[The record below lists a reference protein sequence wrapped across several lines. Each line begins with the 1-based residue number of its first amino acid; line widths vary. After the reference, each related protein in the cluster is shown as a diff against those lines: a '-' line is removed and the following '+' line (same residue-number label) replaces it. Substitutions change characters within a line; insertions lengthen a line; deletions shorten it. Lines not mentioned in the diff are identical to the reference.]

1 MNKKEKKFLQQFYA
15 RAGACIREHNMI
27 EDGDRLMVG
36 VSGGKDS
43 LALLKTLAGRKN
55 FSEKHYTLIAVFVD
69 IHEIPYKTDLSWLK
83 NFCDA
88 LDVPLHVEHISVDF
102 SQTGNQSTCFY
113 CSWHRRKTLFELG
126 KNMEV
131 NKIALG
137 HHRDDALETMMLN
150 MVSHGTLSS
159 MPGNLPMFGGRVN
172 LIRPLLK
179 HTEDQTRE
187 FARVMGFP
195 LNNAPCPYEDNTRR
209 IQIREMLHAIEE
221 QFPGA
226 RKNMFK
232 SMSNIYLD
240 YLPSSYKEKAIIRD
254 NRILKAGGNTEN
266 KE

>member
-1 MNKKEKKFLQQFYA
+1 MNKKEKKFVQQFYA

-43 LALLKTLAGRKN
+43 LALLKTLAGREK
-55 FSEKHYTLIAVFVD
+55 FSEKDYTLMAVFVD
-69 IHEIPYKTDLSWLK
+69 ILEVPYKTDIVWLR
-83 NFCDA
+83 NFCET
-88 LDVPLHVEHISVDF
+88 LDVPLHVEQISVDF

-126 KNMEV
+126 KNRGV
-131 NKIALG
+131 NKLALG

-179 HTEDQTRE
+179 HTDEQTIE
-187 FARVMGFP
+187 FARIMDFP
-195 LNNAPCPYEDNTRR
+195 LANKPCPHENNTRL

-232 SMSNIYLD
+232 SMSQIYLD
-240 YLPSSYKEKAIIRD
+240 YLPIADPESAVRRDDRVRGEK
-254 NRILKAGGNTEN
+254 
-266 KE
+266 

>member
-1 MNKKEKKFLQQFYA
+1 MNKKEKKFLQQFHA

-69 IHEIPYKTDLSWLK
+69 IIEIPYKTDVLWLR
-83 NFCDA
+83 NFCKT
-88 LDVPLHVEHISVDF
+88 LDVPLHVKQISVNF
-102 SQTGNQSTCFY
+102 SKTNKSSTCFY
-113 CSWHRRKTLFELG
+113 CAWHRRKTLFEFG
-126 KNMEV
+126 KKKDV

-137 HHRDDALETMMLN
+137 HHRGDALETMMLN

-172 LIRPLLK
+172 LIRPLLN
-179 HTEDQTRE
+179 HTDDQTTE
-187 FARVMGFP
+187 FARLMDFP
-195 LNNAPCPYEDNTRR
+195 LTNKPCPYEDNTRR
-209 IQIREMLHAIEE
+209 IQIGEMLHAIEE

-232 SMSNIYLD
+232 SMSQIYLD
-240 YLPSSYKEKAIIRD
+240 YLPIADPDSAVIRD
-254 NRILKAGGNTEN
+254 DRVREKNR
-266 KE
+266 